1 MGLEELGKRY
11 RGGGKKHGKI
21 ATFQIHRGTCL
32 KCGAWRGALG
42 LEPTPDLFVDHMVEV
57 YEEVR
62 RVLRPDGVAW
72 VNMGDCYASGGGA
85 GDQGR
90 SGDRFERAH
99 TQKYLGVSRG
109 SRSIE
114 ASGKHGKVKKIGSN
128 RAQRGDGNDGV
139 PFAPMEAPN
148 RSPLSG
154 LKPKDLVGV
163 PWMLA
168 FALRRAGWYLRQDI
182 VWQKPNPMPE
192 STEDRCTK
200 SHEYIFLL
208 SKSERYFY
216 DAEAIKE
223 EAVYGG
229 EDRPTFRGGA
239 YVHNQTFDNT
249 EGGKSTV
256 VGNVKR
262 RQEKPKGA
270 FFGKRS
276 ESDDPKIQ
284 QAFRAI
290 RETRNKRSVWT
301 VATRPFPQA
310 HFATFP
316 PELIEPCVLAGTS
329 ERGAC
334 PACRSPWA
342 RVSAP
347 TARYAKFLGRGY
359 NDHSGDKTIGMM
371 QNRGENRQN
380 ALREEGG
387 IVGKETETIGWYPSC
402 GCDGLPPLPKLP
414 PPPRVESEDDE
425 PTAAEEAALEVAREA
440 WRAECAVV
448 HEERRKLC
456 VPASKLRT
464 VPCVVLDHF
473 GGAGTTGLVADRAQR
488 DAILIEMNPKYA
500 AMALKRIEGDGGLF
514 SKVAAE

>member
-21 ATFQIHRGTCL
+21 ATFQIHRGTCG

-42 LEPTPDLFVDHMVEV
+42 LEPTPEMFVDHMVEI

-72 VNMGDCYASGGGA
+72 VNMGDCYATGAGAVGARPGGGEQGDRWA
-85 GDQGR
+85 GYRGGR
-90 SGDRFERAH
+90 SMEQA
-99 TQKYLGVSRG
+99 
-109 SRSIE
+109 
-114 ASGKHGKVKKIGSN
+114 GKHGAVKKIGSN
-128 RAQRGDGNDGV
+128 RAQRGDGKGAGI
-139 PFAPMEAPN
+139 PYGPMTQPN
-148 RSPLSG
+148 RMPIAG

-192 STEDRCTK
+192 STDDRCTK
-200 SHEYIFLL
+200 AHEYIFLL